1 MRCVA
6 LLLLLCSPFQT
17 HPELNETKTRSSK
30 ELTFSR
36 SNSRWRISDLECS
49 RSKCPLVKKKTG
61 SCRPHGVVVVGGR
74 YYADFGESPQQVE
87 GIRSRTRPA
96 TRTAHGAGRRK
107 EGAERRSRCIFHV
120 VHSAAADIL
129 PAGNSTSPET
139 PCVSALK
146 SSAADR
152 RSRLSVFRGG
162 LRVGGLRSRS
172 WRDCPTACTSMDGD
186 ACMVMMHVCI
196 M

>member
-1 MRCVA
+1 M
-6 LLLLLCSPFQT
+6 CSPFIIVL
-17 HPELNETKTRSSK
+17 PFSNPPRNETKTRSSK
-30 ELTFSR
+30 EVAGAH
-36 SNSRWRISDLECS
+36 ISDRAFLTW
-49 RSKCPLVKKKTG
+49 SKVAHTAPMSHKK
-61 SCRPHGVVVVGGR
+61 SHRPHGVVVVVVGGC
-74 YYADFGESPQQVE
+74 YADFGESPQQE

-96 TRTAHGAGRRK
+96 TQTAHGAGRRK
-107 EGAERRSRCIFHV
+107 EGAERRSRCIFRV
-120 VHSAAADIL
+120 VRSAAADIL

-186 ACMVMMHVCI
+186 ACMMMMHVCI